1 MHQITFEDALELI
14 LSRDAR
20 YHRDAY
26 LFVREALE
34 YTQKTSGQDKRGRM
48 RHVSGQELLA
58 GIRDFALDQFGPMA
72 MTVLE
77 EWGIRQCEDFGEIV
91 FNMVEI
97 GGSPAF
103 KPGDIKDLPSFTR
116 KLETQSDPVSEL
128 LWSMLSEPT
137 RQKLPVQGAK
147 SGGEALLIKELNEII
162 SARPLYQPQRFS
174 GVNLSGHTK
183 ALLGQ
188 ELKGLQL
195 AHLNRLLLE
204 DVYPLEIA
212 KSGGLLAKTEKDSR
226 ADFAG
231 GYDFFEAFRRPFLPA
246 VKGNSGAPSAAANSS
261 SN

>member
-1 MHQITFEDALELI
+1 MHQVSFEDALELI
-14 LSRDAR
+14 RSRDSR
-20 YHRDAY
+20 YHREAY

-34 YTQKTSGQDKRGRM
+34 YTQKTTGRDKRGRI
-48 RHVSGQELLA
+48 RHVTGQELLG
-58 GIRDFALDQFGPMA
+58 GIRDFTLEQFGPMA

-77 EWGIRQCEDFGEIV
+77 EWGIHQCEDFGEIV
-91 FNMVEI
+91 FNMVEM

-103 KPGDIKDLPSFTR
+103 KPGDIKDLPAFTQ

-128 LWSMLSEPT
+128 LWNKLSEPT
-137 RQKLPVQGAK
+137 RQKLPAQARKG
-147 SGGEALLIKELNEII
+147 SGEALLIKDLNEII
-162 SARPLYQPQRFS
+162 CAQPLYQPQCFS
-174 GVNLSGHTK
+174 GINLSAHTK

-188 ELKGLQL
+188 ELKGLHL

-231 GYDFFEAFRRPFLPA
+231 GYDFFEAFRRPFLPSA
-246 VKGNSGAPSAAANSS
+246 KGKPGEPSPATNSS
-261 SN
+261 TN